1 MLKKLLFVIYFL
13 FIPSAAA
20 DDTKILLVLG
30 DSLSSGYGIDMDHS
44 WVNLLRE
51 RINEQG
57 YRFEVINASISG
69 DTTRGARVRLNP
81 MLDEIQPAITIVE
94 LGGNDGLRGLPLDEM
109 QDNLAAIIERLL
121 QVDSQVLLVPMK
133 LPPNYGPA
141 YTSRFEM
148 IYSKL
153 ADQYGIKMLP
163 FILKGIAEDDTLMQD
178 DGIHPVSGA
187 QEKMLDNLWPDL
199 LPLLHES

>member
-81 MLDEIQPAITIVE
+81 MLEEIQPAITIVE

-141 YTSRFEM
+141 YNSRFEM

-178 DGIHPVSGA
+178 DGIHPVAGA
-187 QEKMLDNLWPDL
+187 HEKMLDNLWPDL
-199 LPLLHES
+199 LPLLNES